1 MLETIKQN
9 WENILEGVRD
19 GKELSD
25 VGYRTWIAPLEP
37 VSLDHNILNLYFPGD
52 KASADFIHKRYASFF
67 RYVIEELTGIV
78 CEIRISNSREE
89 EAPPKKSSRPDFSIA
104 NLNAN
109 YTFDSFVV
117 GQSNMVAHAAS
128 VAVAEFPGEEYN
140 PLYIYGGSGLG
151 KTHLMQSIAH
161 HILRNNPGA
170 RVLYV
175 TFEKFLTDYVT
186 SLDSTSSISRFREKY
201 RNVDVLLMDDI
212 QFIYKK
218 ESTQDELFHTFN
230 SLRENGKQIVI
241 SSDRLPKE
249 IDDLEERLRSRF
261 EQGLTVDIGL
271 PDYETRMAILR
282 KKEEMAG
289 YNIDNEVIN
298 YIATHIKSNIRELEG
313 ALTKIVAFSRVK
325 ARPINLELAEEALQD
340 HINPDAPQEISL
352 PFILDM
358 VSDHFGISSA
368 DILSKKK
375 DAEIVYP
382 RQIFMYLAKKMTDF
396 PLDKIGLF
404 LGGRDHSTVLYGKRK
419 IEKQLGSDTSLQ
431 NTIEVLQKKMNP

>member
-1 MLETIKQN
+1 MLDRIKQN
-9 WENILEGVRD
+9 WEEILEGVRE
-19 GKELSD
+19 GKELND
-25 VGYRTWIAPLEP
+25 VAFRTWIAPLEP
-37 VSLDHNILNLYFPGD
+37 LSYKNNVLTLYFPGD
-52 KASADFIHKRYASFF
+52 KSATDFIHKRYASFF
-67 RYVIEELTGIV
+67 RYVIEELTGLS
-78 CEIRISNSREE
+78 CDIRISNSQEE
-89 EAPPKKSSRPDFSIA
+89 EPAPKKSSRPDFSIA
-104 NLNAN
+104 NLNAS

-161 HILRNNPGA
+161 HILKNDPGA

-175 TFEKFLTDYVT
+175 TFEKFLNDYVT
-186 SLDSTSSISRFREKY
+186 SLNSNSSISDFREKY
-201 RNVDVLLMDDI
+201 RNVDVLLIDDI
-212 QFIYKK
+212 QFISKK
-218 ESTQDELFHTFN
+218 ESTQEELFHTFN
-230 SLRENGKQIVI
+230 SLRESGKQIVI
-241 SSDRLPKE
+241 SSDRIPKE
-249 IDDLEERLRSRF
+249 IDNLEERLRTRF

-298 YIATHIKSNIRELEG
+298 YIATHIKSNIRDLEG
-313 ALTKIVAFSRVK
+313 ALTKVVAFSRITS
-325 ARPINLELAEEALQD
+325 RPIGLDMAEEALQD
-340 HINPDAPQEISL
+340 KINPDTPQEISL

-358 VSDHFGISSA
+358 VSAHFGISSA

-382 RQIFMYLAKKMTDF
+382 RQIFMYLARKMTDH

-419 IEKQLGSDTSLQ
+419 IEKQLLSDTALQ
-431 NTIEVLQKKMNP
+431 STIEVLQKKINP